1 MQRMNT
7 TEIDQAVTSWLEKH
21 HIRAKDVRDYSAE
34 GEYNGP
40 TILRLTV
47 VINGVDE
54 IRSE

>member
-7 TEIDQAVTSWLEKH
+7 TEIDQVVTSWLEKH